1 MIPYLFVKFIH
12 IISSTVLFGTGLG
25 TASVML
31 YSYLT
36 NDIKIIA
43 AITRY
48 VVFADWVFTATSG
61 VIQLLSGILL
71 IYLANYSFAYF
82 WIWGSLL
89 GYVIA
94 GLCWLPVVYL
104 QIKMRNIAQFAEAN
118 NSMLPK
124 QFHQYFKCWF
134 ILGWPAFICLIA
146 VFYLMSNKPM

>member
-1 MIPYLFVKFIH
+1 MMPYLFVKFIH

-36 NDIKIIA
+36 NDTKIIA

-61 VIQLLSGILL
+61 IIQLLSGLLL
-71 IYLANYSFAYF
+71 IYLANYSFSYF

-94 GLCWLPVVYL
+94 GLCWFPVVYL
-104 QIKMRNIAQFAEAN
+104 QIKMRNIAQLAEVN
-118 NSMLPK
+118 HSELTRE
-124 QFHQYFKCWF
+124 FHQYFKCWF